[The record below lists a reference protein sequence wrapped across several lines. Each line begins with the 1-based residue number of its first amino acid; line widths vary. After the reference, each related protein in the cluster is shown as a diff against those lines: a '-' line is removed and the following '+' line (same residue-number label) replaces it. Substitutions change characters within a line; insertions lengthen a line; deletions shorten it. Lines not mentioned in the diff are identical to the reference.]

1 MNSPENAPR
10 VIFCDTAAHLAE
22 VVSALIDHGV
32 HFECI
37 RIGGRWVIGIN

>member
-1 MNSPENAPR
+1 MQSPENAPR

-22 VVSALIDHGV
+22 VVSSLIDHDIR
-32 HFECI
+32 FECI